1 MLNNVFDEVVE
12 EINILVFLLNIIR
25 FNNNYDF
32 GNVVSIRF

>member
-1 MLNNVFDEVVE
+1 MINNVFDEVVE